1 MNDVPSPCISVCR
14 LDAQARHCEGC
25 LRTTREIEAWMVL
38 DDPAR
43 IAIWRRVAQQRG
55 VSLEGALARRVGA
68 TRAREL
74 ARLHGTP

>member
-1 MNDVPSPCISVCR
+1 
-14 LDAQARHCEGC
+14 
-25 LRTTREIEAWMVL
+25 MVL